1 MKKPPV
7 TYLIKQAAG
16 LTSCSQRPGFESVG
30 VISLKHIYEIA
41 KLKKG
46 DAANAHLGMEVRN
59 QEACLGSLA

>member
-16 LTSCSQRPGFESVG
+16 LTSCSQKPGFESIG

-41 KLKKG
+41 KLKKA
-46 DAANAHLGMEVRN
+46 DAVNSHLDLEVRRHKHI
-59 QEACLGSLA
+59 QMHS